1 MKKLRLTACMLMI
14 LLLTAC
20 AAAPVSLQNGEV
32 SADRKCALGEKATPA
47 EPHTIRYAG
56 AELQETLDVTKD
68 GTLRGVW
75 LQNTGT
81 LSEAQTQSLKKQLE
95 KDYAQ
100 PFAQTKEKPIDGL
113 DQWTLDAGENR
124 ARLSVYSLPDEKYA
138 AYVAFYDVRPESRAF
153 CLENGAVCLD
163 SRLTLGLSMEGLPE
177 EWVQVRNLPVRTE
190 YAGFPMEVTLEA
202 DEAGKLRSVKAISQ
216 DELTTDQQE
225 ELRKTLSQDYGLPL
239 TAVQNREE
247 QPRSW
252 LMDEG
257 GYRVDMSLL
266 ASSYGDG
273 EVVIE
278 VYAQPTAK

>member
-1 MKKLRLTACMLMI
+1 MFLISKMKKKRYLPVVMI
-14 LLLTAC
+14 LAISMIIITGC
-20 AAAPVSLQNGEV
+20 TN
-32 SADRKCALGEKATPA
+32 KKA
-47 EPHTIRYAG
+47 Y
-56 AELQETLDVTKD
+56 
-68 GTLRGVW
+68 
-75 LQNTGT
+75 
-81 LSEAQTQSLKKQLE
+81 SLE
-95 KDYAQ
+95 K
-100 PFAQTKEKPIDGL
+100 
-113 DQWTLDAGENR
+113 GEIF
-124 ARLSVYSLPDEKYA
+124 LSPA
-138 AYVAFYDVRPESRAF
+138 
-153 CLENGAVCLD
+153 
-163 SRLTLGLSMEGLPE
+163 LTLGMSMEGLPE
-177 EWVQVRNLPVRTE
+177 EWMQVRNLPVRTE

-216 DELTTDQQE
+216 DELTTDQQD

-247 QPRSW
+247 QPCSW

>member
-1 MKKLRLTACMLMI
+1 MFLISKMKKKRSLLVVMMLAISMI
-14 LLLTAC
+14 IMTGC
-20 AAAPVSLQNGEV
+20 TN
-32 SADRKCALGEKATPA
+32 KKA
-47 EPHTIRYAG
+47 Y
-56 AELQETLDVTKD
+56 
-68 GTLRGVW
+68 
-75 LQNTGT
+75 
-81 LSEAQTQSLKKQLE
+81 SLE
-95 KDYAQ
+95 K
-100 PFAQTKEKPIDGL
+100 
-113 DQWTLDAGENR
+113 GEIF
-124 ARLSVYSLPDEKYA
+124 LSPT
-138 AYVAFYDVRPESRAF
+138 
-153 CLENGAVCLD
+153 
-163 SRLTLGLSMEGLPE
+163 LTLGMSMEGLPE
-177 EWVQVRNLPVRTE
+177 EWVQVRNLPIRTE

-216 DELTTDQQE
+216 DELTTDQQD

-278 VYAQPTAK
+278 VYAQPTAKETEARIPVRASVFAEVKISFPDRAARGRSSPRWQKARRPEAQGRLRRGCRGSGAGSVCRRWRRSRLCGTSWRQWRPGRW

>member
-1 MKKLRLTACMLMI
+1 MFLISKM
-14 LLLTAC
+14 
-20 AAAPVSLQNGEV
+20 
-32 SADRKCALGEKATPA
+32 
-47 EPHTIRYAG
+47 
-56 AELQETLDVTKD
+56 
-68 GTLRGVW
+68 
-75 LQNTGT
+75 
-81 LSEAQTQSLKKQLE
+81 
-95 KDYAQ
+95 
-100 PFAQTKEKPIDGL
+100 KEKRSLLVVMMLAISMIIMTGC
-113 DQWTLDAGENR
+113 TEKKA
-124 ARLSVYSLPDEKYA
+124 YSLGKGEIFLSPT
-138 AYVAFYDVRPESRAF
+138 
-153 CLENGAVCLD
+153 
-163 SRLTLGLSMEGLPE
+163 LTLGMSMEGLPE
-177 EWVQVRNLPVRTE
+177 EWVQVRNLPIRTE

-216 DELTTDQQE
+216 DELTTD